1 MIPLL
6 QVGGGLAPLVTIVV
20 VIVAILCIP
29 FLVSRFLTTV
39 DAGIIRLVS
48 WFGGVTRIYKGPGKA
63 WEIPLLTTA
72 TSIPSQAI
80 NIDLDITDQTADRD
94 AEGRPKPIK
103 VNVQAS
109 AIVSI
114 GDTQEMILTA
124 ANRFFSKSPQEQ
136 QNTLTDLLTSS
147 GRRAINLLRHD
158 QLFSSVEEG
167 VGPAVGSPS
176 DEDEDPLAII
186 IKRQCSREL
195 HDLGLQFNSLNIKA
209 VVSEVA
215 EARRRQS
222 AVEAKANADIVQAEQ
237 ERRSRE
243 AQLAAQQV
251 ISDRERELERRRAEN
266 AAQVAQAEAAKQ
278 DALALQRTAELKA
291 TQIAQ
296 ATADAERIR
305 LEAKGQADADAVR
318 LETVAAGEAKK
329 VRLLADAQAEAIR
342 KVNEAVREGGQAYLL
357 LRQLE
362 MLPTIVPSITEALAR
377 SRMVTVSTDGSGAP
391 GQTTSHIS
399 EVIQTVL
406 AAQLLNG
413 ALTPEPA
420 KPPLDRPLPRAEADP
435 LGALRPPAR
444 PAAASRNG

>member
-6 QVGGGLAPLVTIVV
+6 QVGSGLGPLVTIVV
-20 VIVAILCIP
+20 VIVAILFIP

-94 AEGRPKPIK
+94 ADGRPKPIK

-124 ANRFFSKSPQEQ
+124 ANRFFSKPPQEQ

-147 GRRAINLLRHD
+147 GRRAVNLLWHD
-158 QLFSSVEEG
+158 QLYS
-167 VGPAVGSPS
+167 AVDGGSTPLVVASPS

-391 GQTTSHIS
+391 GQTTSHIT

-406 AAQLLNG
+406 AAQLVNG
-413 ALTPEPA
+413 ALSPETSKTRIERPA
-420 KPPLDRPLPRAEADP
+420 STAEPDP
-435 LGALRPPAR
+435 LEALRPPAR
-444 PAAASRNG
+444 PAGGRNS